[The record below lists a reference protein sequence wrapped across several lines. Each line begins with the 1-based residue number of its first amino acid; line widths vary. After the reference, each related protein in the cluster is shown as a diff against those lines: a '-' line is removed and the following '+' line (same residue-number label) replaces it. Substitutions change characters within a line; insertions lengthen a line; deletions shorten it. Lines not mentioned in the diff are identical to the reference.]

1 MYGLGLLKGM
11 YVVLRNFVESYYKP
25 ERLVTVQYP
34 EERRPLPPRFRGFPF
49 LIYDDDSGALR
60 CVACQLC
67 AKACPATCIEL
78 TMAKGEDGKPAK
90 RPETYT
96 LDLGLCMQCGL
107 CVEACP
113 FAALAMDHDFE
124 RAVIDQP
131 EPLRL
136 GIDQLRRPFSYLE
149 QINPEAANALAPK
162 PAKTAAGAEERPAKS
177 SHGGREVTT

>member
-11 YVVLRNFVESYYKP
+11 FVVLRNFVESYYKP

-34 EERRPLPPRFRGFPF
+34 EESRPLPPRFRGFPF

-67 AKACPATCIEL
+67 AKACPANCIEL
-78 TMAKGEDGKPAK
+78 AMAKGEDGKPAK

-96 LDLGLCMQCGL
+96 VNLGLCMQCGL

-113 FAALAMDHDFE
+113 FGALAMDHDFE
-124 RAVIDQP
+124 RAGTDRGGTLQ
-131 EPLRL
+131 L
-136 GIDQLRRPFSYLE
+136 GIPELRRPYSYLQ
-149 QINPEAANALAPK
+149 QINPEAAQEMPPK
-162 PAKTAAGAEERPAKS
+162 PAKSAAPSADSAAGTS
-177 SHGGREVTT
+177 GRASQ